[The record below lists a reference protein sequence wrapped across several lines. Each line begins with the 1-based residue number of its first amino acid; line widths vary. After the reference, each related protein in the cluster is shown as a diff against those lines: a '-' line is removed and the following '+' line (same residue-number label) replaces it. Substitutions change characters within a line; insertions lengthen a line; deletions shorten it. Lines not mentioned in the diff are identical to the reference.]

1 MMEIV
6 IPSTGEKAHCIYSD
20 DLPLA
25 QIGKL
30 KITRASHV
38 EPREDGQWIADL
50 SPVNGPVLG
59 PFVCRSDALA
69 AEVDWLRMNWL
80 NLQPT

>member
-1 MMEIV
+1 MMEI
-6 IPSTGEKAHCIYSD
+6 IFKSGGRAHCIYSD

-30 KITRASHV
+30 MIKRASHV
-38 EPREDGQWIADL
+38 EPRQDGRWIADL
-50 SPVNGPVLG
+50 SPVNGPALG
-59 PFVCRSDALA
+59 PFVRRSDALA

-80 NLQPT
+80 NQQPT